1 MHTFLESLDPEKFR
15 TDFLTKGSS
24 NYALNIVM
32 KDKDFDMR
40 DRIETLLSENN
51 IEFRRGSAGGGNQ
64 LRQPFL
70 KDYIKEKDWEK
81 FPETEHIH
89 HFCWYV
95 GNYPSL
101 EEEKIKKLCQLLN
114 QA

>member
-1 MHTFLESLDPEKFR
+1 MQ
-15 TDFLTKGSS
+15 
-24 NYALNIVM
+24 
-32 KDKDFDMR
+32 DKDFVLR
-40 DRIETLLSENN
+40 DRIEMILSKNK

-70 KDYIKEKDWEK
+70 KDHIKDKEWEDY
-81 FPETEHIH
+81 PETEHIH

-101 EEEKIKKLCQLLN
+101 EEEKIIKLCELLN